1 MKKNRFLLTSALMLA
16 ALASCEKSLEV
27 AGADEGNS
35 TLNIT
40 TRSGGNDA
48 KVSYPITVY
57 AMNGEGQCVRRQ
69 QLLTASDQLSM
80 KLQPMTYQIYA
91 IGGAPDGDYTL
102 PTLENAAATSEV
114 VLNEDAAQGD
124 LMTAKNSVTM
134 SDEENTNLT
143 LSMSRKV
150 MQLESII
157 IENVP
162 TFVTGVSIDLAPIYS
177 KVLLNGNYGEG
188 TQTESLD
195 LTEQEDGRTWQ
206 LDNPLYML
214 PSSGNATL
222 TVKFTKSSGTTSYAY
237 TAPVALEANK
247 KIRIKGTFTGED
259 QLNLIGTITGAQWE
273 GTTTIEFSFN
283 KDGSTTNNSNTNTN
297 SNQNNNNDNN
307 NNDDEDDEDNIEDE
321 NGIATGKCP
330 TTGEFT
336 IYKDCYI
343 LKITSDK
350 DFLYV
355 TLVHKTEEDIS
366 GEGKTEEAVMAE
378 INAAL
383 PSFNIN
389 GIKGWRLPT
398 EDEIA
403 LIKQKATSINNIL
416 KPVSDYTPVTTLDT
430 YYYYIDGSSLKTYY
444 FNPQTSTNNPFTS
457 GQKLRPVK
465 TLKFLKN
472 P

>member
-1 MKKNRFLLTSALMLA
+1 MKKNRFLLTSALMLV

-40 TRSGGNDA
+40 TRSGGNDT

-91 IGGAPDGDYTL
+91 VGGAPDGDYTL
-102 PTLENAAATSEV
+102 PTLENASATSEV

-283 KDGSTTNNSNTNTN
+283 KDGSTAGNSNTNTN
-297 SNQNNNNDNN
+297 SNQNN

-321 NGIATGKCP
+321 NGIAAGKCP
-330 TTGEFT
+330 TTDVNS
-336 IYKDCYI
+336 IYKECFI
-343 LKITSDK
+343 LKITSDN
-350 DFLYV
+350 DFLFV

-403 LIKQKATSINNIL
+403 LIKQKMNAINNML
-416 KPVSDYTPVTTLDT
+416 GSVSDSTPITTLNP
-430 YYYYIDGSSLKTYY
+430 YYYYINGSSLKTYY
-444 FNPQTSTNNPFTS
+444 FNGQTSTTNNPFTS
-457 GQKLRPVK
+457 GQHLRPVK

>member
-1 MKKNRFLLTSALMLA
+1 MLV

-91 IGGAPDGDYTL
+91 VGGAPDGDYTL
-102 PTLENAAATSEV
+102 PTLENASATSEV

-222 TVKFTKSSGTTSYAY
+222 T
-237 TAPVALEANK
+237 P
-247 KIRIKGTFTGED
+247 
-259 QLNLIGTITGAQWE
+259 
-273 GTTTIEFSFN
+273 
-283 KDGSTTNNSNTNTN
+283 
-297 SNQNNNNDNN
+297 
-307 NNDDEDDEDNIEDE
+307 
-321 NGIATGKCP
+321 
-330 TTGEFT
+330 
-336 IYKDCYI
+336 
-343 LKITSDK
+343 
-350 DFLYV
+350 
-355 TLVHKTEEDIS
+355 
-366 GEGKTEEAVMAE
+366 
-378 INAAL
+378 
-383 PSFNIN
+383 
-389 GIKGWRLPT
+389 
-398 EDEIA
+398 
-403 LIKQKATSINNIL
+403 
-416 KPVSDYTPVTTLDT
+416 
-430 YYYYIDGSSLKTYY
+430 
-444 FNPQTSTNNPFTS
+444 
-457 GQKLRPVK
+457 
-465 TLKFLKN
+465 
-472 P
+472 

>member
-1 MKKNRFLLTSALMLA
+1 MKKNRFLLTSALMLV

-40 TRSGGNDA
+40 TRSGGNDT

-91 IGGAPDGDYTL
+91 VGGAPDGDYTL
-102 PTLENAAATSEV
+102 PTLENASATSEV

-283 KDGSTTNNSNTNTN
+283 KDGSTAGNSNTNSN
-297 SNQNNNNDNN
+297 SNQNDNNDNN
-307 NNDDEDDEDNIEDE
+307 DDEDNIEDE
-321 NGIATGKCP
+321 NGIASGKCP
-330 TTGEFT
+330 TTDV
-336 IYKDCYI
+336 IYKDCYVLNFI
-343 LKITSDK
+343 GDYENGYR
-350 DFLYV
+350 YV

-366 GEGKTEEAVMAE
+366 GEEKTEEAVMAE

-403 LIKQKATSINNIL
+403 LIKQKMKAINSML
-416 KPVSDYTPVTTLDT
+416 GSVSDSTPITTTNT
-430 YYYYIDGSSLKTYY
+430 YYYYINGSSLKTY
-444 FNPQTSTNNPFTS
+444 NINSSQGTTNNPFTS
-457 GQKLRPVK
+457 GQHLRPVK
-465 TLKFLKN
+465 TLKFKIN